1 MSRLMIVEP
10 TRIAA
15 VGASRGSGAANL
27 ATHDPKETWIDAASG
42 SAATITV
49 DLGAARAIDTI
60 ALLHVRPPAAGATW
74 SIDAGVGAADTP
86 VLGAATLR
94 VPDVAGEFETVSHAL
109 WTGAAR
115 TARYVALT
123 LTQPAGAPPLS
134 AGALVIG
141 RAFVAELGQEWGAG
155 RQPIDT
161 GTATALPSGG
171 FSIVEGVRKSLFS
184 WTFGDLTLAETEQLE
199 TIALHLGET
208 APGLVIEDADATPGL
223 RRRIHY
229 GLFKKWRAYERR
241 NRRQTRWEIGIEQW
255 V

>member
-1 MSRLMIVEP
+1 VSRLLIVEP
-10 TRIAA
+10 MRLAA
-15 VGASRGSGAANL
+15 VTASRGTGAANL
-27 ATHDPKETWIDAASG
+27 ATRDPKEAWIDAAAG

-49 DLGAARAIDTI
+49 DLGAARTIDTI
-60 ALLHVRPPAAGATW
+60 ALLYVRPPAAAASW
-74 SIDAGVGAADTP
+74 SIDGGVGAADTP
-86 VLGAATLR
+86 VLATTALR
-94 VPDVAGEFETVSHAL
+94 VPDVAGEFEAVSHAL

-115 TARYVALT
+115 TVRYVTLT
-123 LTQPAGAPPLS
+123 VTQPAGSPPVS
-134 AGALVIG
+134 AGVLVIG

-171 FSIVEGVRKSLFS
+171 FSTVEGVRKSLFS
-184 WTFGDLTLAETEQLE
+184 WTFGDLTVAETEQLE

-229 GLFKKWRAYERR
+229 GLFKKWRGYERR